1 MTYSRPRVTYRSH
14 SRFVGEVIN
23 ILRFEL
29 GRGFHY
35 GLVIRSV
42 CQAVADRP
50 EGTPQEICE
59 DVVVMLSAAR

>member
-1 MTYSRPRVTYRSH
+1 MTYSLPRITYRSH
-14 SRFVGEVIN
+14 PRIVGEVIN

-35 GLVIRSV
+35 GLVIRPV

-50 EGTPQEICE
+50 EGTPREIAD
-59 DVVVMLSAAR
+59 DVTILLQKGS